1 MWRRHWSAL
10 FRKQVLP
17 LLKRPDPM
25 LQVCGHV
32 RSIGERCNEGALAPV
47 VRGGAGAGFV
57 GESSTGG
64 FDVS

>member
-1 MWRRHWSAL
+1 VWRRHWSAL

-47 VRGGAGAGFV
+47 VQAAVFV
-57 GESSTGG
+57 GESGGGG
-64 FDVS
+64 FDPSRG

>member
-47 VRGGAGAGFV
+47 VRGAVFV
-57 GESSTGG
+57 GESGGGG
-64 FDVS
+64 FDPS